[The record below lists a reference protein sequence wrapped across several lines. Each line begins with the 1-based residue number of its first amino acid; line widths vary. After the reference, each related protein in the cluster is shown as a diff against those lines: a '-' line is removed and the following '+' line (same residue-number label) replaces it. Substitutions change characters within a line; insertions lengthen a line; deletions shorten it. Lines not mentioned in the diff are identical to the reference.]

1 MDDFLNQQYP
11 AGLLTTLGIN
21 PEDLRRQQQQAGL
34 LSAGLQLLA
43 GSGYSPIRRTA
54 GELLGQAGMAGVQ
67 GMQQAGESAIDRAL
81 RGMQVQE
88 FAKRQQERDR
98 LAQATQRFRE
108 RMSGLAGGT
117 VTPSMAI
124 AGGGPTQAAA
134 ETIGQQLSPADIA
147 RQQQAAALEFLG
159 QASPEQLAQLAF
171 REPKAAPGVVG
182 EYEAAV
188 ARGLIPSTTTLD
200 QYILLK
206 RPPGASATAI
216 AGGKLDPF
224 TETTQKKQAEV
235 FSNIQDAGTTAA
247 RTLQSVNRLENIL
260 SKVDTGAV
268 ASFQQIAGNFG
279 IPSKG
284 LSNIQAAQA
293 IINKLVPQQRPPGSG
308 TMSDADLIL
317 YKESLPRIV
326 NQPNANKLIIQSMK
340 DINNYVIQEG
350 KIAADV
356 LDQKITP
363 AQGRQKLLEL
373 GNPIQ
378 DFFAQ
383 NPGLVAPTGAP
394 SVSASDRSLIDKY
407 RKPRQ

>member
-1 MDDFLNQQYP
+1 MDDFQQYP

-43 GSGYSPIRRTA
+43 GSGYSPVRQST
-54 GELLGQAGMAGVQ
+54 GQLLGQAGMAGVQ

-81 RGMQVQE
+81 RGMQVSE

-98 LAQATQRFRE
+98 LAQAAQRFRE
-108 RMSGLAGGT
+108 RMAGVAGGT

-159 QASPEQLAQLAF
+159 QSSPEQLAQLAF

-188 ARGLIPSTTTLD
+188 ARGLLPSTTTLD

-216 AGGKLDPF
+216 AGQKLDPF
-224 TETTQKKQAEV
+224 TETSQKKQAEV
-235 FSNIQDAGTTAA
+235 FSNIQDAGTTAS

-326 NQPNANKLIIQSMK
+326 NQPNANKLIIQSMR
-340 DINNYVIQEG
+340 DINNYVVQEG

-356 LDQKITP
+356 LDGKITP

-383 NPGLVAPTGAP
+383 NPGLVGTVGAP

-407 RKPRQ
+407 RKPKQ